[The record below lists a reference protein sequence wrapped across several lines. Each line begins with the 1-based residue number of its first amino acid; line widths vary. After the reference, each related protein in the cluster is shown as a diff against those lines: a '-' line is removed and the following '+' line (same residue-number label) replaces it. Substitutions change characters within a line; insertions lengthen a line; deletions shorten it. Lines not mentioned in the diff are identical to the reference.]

1 MKNFV
6 ALFDVRGRLSR
17 GKYWLAWLIIF
28 ILNLGLSV
36 LILDRLDS
44 AEYIGIVFTLY
55 FFLIILGIKR
65 MHDVGYSGWYVLVP
79 VYNLVLSLTP
89 GEEGPNDYGPDPL
102 SSDEDLQITGDVLD
116 QNLFSTEKISVDD
129 QLHTERDSI
138 RLIIYYTIITYCFSL
153 IVGILFRVSE
163 NFMETYQSPLFQMI
177 YSTIETCLLFYFL
190 ATVRSNTV
198 RAVFL
203 LMAICK
209 LIFAIIYAFPISS
222 NF

>member
-1 MKNFV
+1 
-6 ALFDVRGRLSR
+6 
-17 GKYWLAWLIIF
+17 
-28 ILNLGLSV
+28 
-36 LILDRLDS
+36 
-44 AEYIGIVFTLY
+44 
-55 FFLIILGIKR
+55 